1 MAGWPRHKK
10 VEIVQ
15 IFGQDNLAFHYVIAS
30 RGSSYHRVNTKKKKI
45 IASSIRLKLL
55 GKETEVM
62 KIVQNQKIELEVAR
76 WSAPIRMIAPGR
88 GLRSRH
94 LQC

>member
-1 MAGWPRHKK
+1 MSLPPVDHRI
-10 VEIVQ
+10 IVLTQ
-15 IFGQDNLAFHYVIAS
+15 
-30 RGSSYHRVNTKKKKI
+30 KKK

>member
-1 MAGWPRHKK
+1 MSLPPVDHRI
-10 VEIVQ
+10 IVLTQ
-15 IFGQDNLAFHYVIAS
+15 K
-30 RGSSYHRVNTKKKKI
+30 RKKI

>member
-1 MAGWPRHKK
+1 MSLPPVDHRI
-10 VEIVQ
+10 IVLTQ
-15 IFGQDNLAFHYVIAS
+15 K
-30 RGSSYHRVNTKKKKI
+30 RKKI

-88 GLRSRH
+88 VLRSRH